1 MFTEIEFNRIKRL
14 PPYIFAQINDLKM
27 EERRKGKDV
36 IDFSM
41 GNPDGD
47 TPPEIVAKA
56 VEVFQRNK
64 THRYSASKG
73 IVRLREAICKWY
85 ERRYDVRLDHEREAI
100 SSIGSKDAYAH
111 FMLATVDPGDLVIVP
126 DPSYPIHTYGVVIAG
141 GNVNRVKLSPDEDF
155 FSNLHKA
162 IREAIPKPK
171 FVVVNFPNNPTTITV
186 ELDFYK
192 ELVALAR
199 KERFYIVS
207 DIAYA
212 DICFNGYKTPSI
224 MQIEGAKNLA
234 VETFTL
240 SKSYNMAGW
249 RMGFMV
255 GNERLVGA
263 LAKIKSY
270 YDYGVHTALQVAAI
284 EALNNHDRDVEII
297 RQTYEKRMKVLVESF
312 NRAGWEM
319 EEPKASMF
327 VWAKIPERFRH
338 LGSFEFAKKLI
349 TEAHIAVSPG
359 VGFGPYGDEYVRIA
373 FIENEHRIRQ
383 AAQNVKEFFRRE
395 GMRPAKDNAQENSQ
409 ESGHEPSANGKV
421 VLST

>member
-1 MFTEIEFNRIKRL
+1 MFQEIEFNRIKRL
-14 PPYIFAQINDLKM
+14 PPYIFAHINDLKM
-27 EERRKGKDV
+27 KARYAGHDV
-36 IDFSM
+36 IDLSM

-47 TPPEIVAKA
+47 TPAAIVEKA
-56 VEVFQRNK
+56 VEVLQRPK
-64 THRYSASKG
+64 THRYSASRG
-73 IVRLREAICKWY
+73 IPKLREAISKWY
-85 ERRYDVRLDHEREAI
+85 ERRYGVYINPETEAI
-100 SSIGSKDAYAH
+100 SAIGSKDAYAH
-111 FMLATVDPGDLVIVP
+111 FMLAAVDPGDLVVVP

-155 FSNLHKA
+155 FTNLSKA
-162 IREAIPKPK
+162 IKEAIPKPK
-171 FVVVNFPNNPTTITV
+171 FVVVNFPNNPTTITA

-224 MQIEGAKNLA
+224 MQIEGAKDVA
-234 VETFTL
+234 VETFTM

-255 GNERLVGA
+255 GNERLVGV

-284 EALNNHDRDVEII
+284 EALNNHDDDVEKI

-312 NRAGWEM
+312 NRAGWAM

-327 VWAKIPERFRH
+327 VWAKIPEPFRAM
-338 LGSFEFAKKLI
+338 GSLEFAKKLI
-349 TEAHIAVSPG
+349 NDAHIAVSPG
-359 VGFGPYGDEYVRIA
+359 IGFGPYGDEYVRIA

-383 AAQNVKEFFRRE
+383 AAQNIKEFFRKE
-395 GMRPAKDNAQENSQ
+395 GYMPKAQAS
-409 ESGHEPSANGKV
+409 V
-421 VLST
+421 

>member
-1 MFTEIEFNRIKRL
+1 MFNEIEFNRIKRL
-14 PPYIFAQINDLKM
+14 PPYIFAHINDLKM
-27 EERRKGKDV
+27 KARYAGHDV
-36 IDFSM
+36 IDLSM

-47 TPPEIVAKA
+47 TPAAIVEKA
-56 VEVFQRNK
+56 VEVLQRPR

-73 IVRLREAICKWY
+73 IPKLREAICKWY
-85 ERRYDVRLDHEREAI
+85 DRRYGVHLNPETEAI
-100 SSIGSKDAYAH
+100 SAIGSKDAYAH
-111 FMLATVDPGDLVIVP
+111 FMLAAVDPGDLVVVP

-155 FSNLHKA
+155 FTNLAKA
-162 IREAIPKPK
+162 IKEAIPKPK

-192 ELVALAR
+192 ELVALAK

-224 MQIEGAKNLA
+224 LQIDGAKDVA
-234 VETFTL
+234 VETFTM

-249 RMGFMV
+249 RMGFMA
-255 GNERLVGA
+255 GNERLVGV

-284 EALNNHDRDVEII
+284 EALNNHDDDVEKI

-312 NRAGWEM
+312 NRAGWAM

-327 VWAKIPERFRH
+327 VWAKIPEPFRAM
-338 LGSFEFAKKLI
+338 GSLEFAKKLI
-349 TEAHIAVSPG
+349 NEAHIAVSPG
-359 VGFGPYGDEYVRIA
+359 IGFGPYGDEYVRIA

-383 AAQNVKEFFRRE
+383 AAQNIKDFFRRE
-395 GMRPAKDNAQENSQ
+395 GYSPKGQM
-409 ESGHEPSANGKV
+409 NGK
-421 VLST
+421 LELQD